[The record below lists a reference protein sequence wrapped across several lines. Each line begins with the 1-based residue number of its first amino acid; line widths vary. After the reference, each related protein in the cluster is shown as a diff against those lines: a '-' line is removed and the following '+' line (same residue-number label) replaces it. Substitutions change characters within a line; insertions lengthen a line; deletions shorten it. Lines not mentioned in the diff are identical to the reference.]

1 MLSVNAYPKNDATT
15 RIREIIV
22 NSTTN
27 EFCTLGVLQ
36 NESDVE
42 QFFVIRLLQVLGYD
56 DMNIKTK
63 TSLSTMVV
71 GKGVKKENYKP
82 DYVCF
87 HDKKPKVVIDAKNPN
102 ENVDDY
108 TYQVAGYALSL
119 NSKFKGEKP
128 VRFTILTNGLLFKL
142 YKWDEEEPLLV
153 MKFED
158 FHKGNKK
165 YKQLFD
171 LISFENIKQQTGKD
185 EIAIQNFLSK
195 PSIQEVK
202 NAFNKCHRTIWKK
215 EKISPTDAFYEFS
228 KIIFVKLNEDKR
240 IRSIL
245 DSGKAL
251 KRGDFKF
258 SVDWLAERETERE
271 NPLSTILFAELQ
283 SMLQEQIDKK
293 QKKPIF
299 PSGEGIDLKAPTIKE
314 VVKILQ
320 NYDLYTI
327 DEDLNGRMFETFL
340 NATIRGREL
349 GQYFTPRKIVKF
361 MTKLANLKIER
372 VNDQVQVD
380 SALDACCGSG
390 GFLIDV
396 MADLIEKVK
405 NNLTLKPYKDEA
417 FDAIMTKAVFGIDA
431 NPKIS
436 RIARINMYVHGDGGA
451 RIYCADSLDKNI
463 TVKLGTKPELKREL
477 EELKDTIVVENR
489 KFDVAITNPPFSM
502 AYHSK
507 EKDDKEILEQYGS
520 TNNID
525 NLSYVE
531 GTKKLKASVKSNV
544 LFVARYAD
552 LLRSGGRLLIIL
564 DNSVLNSYTHKEYRD
579 FIRHNYLIKAVF
591 QLPTHTFVNQE
602 AGGITSIL
610 YLEKRKSEQQEQPPV
625 FARVIENVGHDTAG
639 KEISTD
645 DFDMVLR
652 EYKRYEQ
659 EGKLYLNGVKPV
671 GEYEHDSLF
680 LISPNN
686 LTDRIDV
693 FFHQP
698 SYYRLLDTLKEKETQ
713 ENCVLK
719 RLTEFK
725 KVKSIQGDSKSD
737 TEQYKYI
744 EISAIDKER
753 GFIIPD
759 EWDEGTR
766 EQLPNR
772 ARLLIKE
779 NDVLFSKPFR
789 SLKKVVIVPKE
800 LDNQLASSGFYGI
813 RPDDYAEAC
822 LLWSIFRSEII
833 QKQLFH
839 LCSGYTQR
847 ELNEEYFNK
856 YLIIPIPVDKDKIAE
871 SIMREIEKAK
881 QARTQEIESIN
892 HILEAPLS
900 ILK

>member
-1 MLSVNAYPKNDATT
+1 MS
-15 RIREIIV
+15 
-22 NSTTN
+22 STAN
-27 EFCTLGVLQ
+27 EFCALKVLQ

-42 QFFVIRLLQVLGYD
+42 QFFVIRLLKALGYD
-56 DMNIKTK
+56 DTNIKTK

-71 GKGVKKENYKP
+71 GKGAKKENYKP

-87 HDKKPKVVIDAKNPN
+87 HGKKPKVVIDAKNPN
-102 ENVDDY
+102 ENLDNY

-128 VRFTILTNGLLFKL
+128 VRFTVLTNGLLFKL
-142 YKWDEEEPLLV
+142 YKWDEEDPVLV

-158 FHKGNKK
+158 FRKGGGK

-185 EIAIQNFLSK
+185 EIAIQSFLSK
-195 PSIQEVK
+195 PSVQEIK
-202 NAFNKCHRTIWKK
+202 NAFNKCHRIIWKK

-228 KIIFVKLNEDKR
+228 KIVFVKLNEDKR
-240 IRSIL
+240 IRGIL
-245 DSGKAL
+245 DSGGSL

-258 SVDWLAERETERE
+258 SVDWLTERETETD
-271 NPLSTILFAELQ
+271 NPLSSILFAELQ
-283 SMLQEQIDKK
+283 KMLQEQIEKK

-299 PSGEGIDLKAPTIKE
+299 PAGEGIDLKAPTIKE

-349 GQYFTPRKIVKF
+349 GQYFTPRKVVKF

-372 VNDQVQVD
+372 VNDQIQVD
-380 SALDACCGSG
+380 STLDACCGSG

-396 MADLIEKVK
+396 MADLSEKVK
-405 NNLTLKPYKDEA
+405 NNPALKPYQDEA
-417 FDAIMTKAVFGIDA
+417 FDAIMTRAVFGIEA
-431 NPKIS
+431 NPKIA

-451 RIYCADSLDKNI
+451 KIFCADSLDKNI

-477 EELKDTIVVENR
+477 EELKGILVGESK
-489 KFDVAITNPPFSM
+489 KFDVALTNPPFSM
-502 AYHSK
+502 AYHKK

-520 TNNID
+520 ADEVD
-525 NLSYVE
+525 NLSYVK

-552 LLRSGGRLLIIL
+552 LLKGGGKLLIIL
-564 DNSVLNSYTHKEYRD
+564 DNSVLNSYSHKEYRD
-579 FIRHNYLIKAVF
+579 FIRRNYLIKAAF
-591 QLPTHTFVNQE
+591 QLPTHTFVNQQ

-610 YLEKRKSEQQEQPPV
+610 YLERRKSEEQEQPHV
-625 FARVIENVGHDTAG
+625 FVRVIENVGHDTAG
-639 KEISTD
+639 KETSTD
-645 DFDMVLR
+645 DFDIVLR

-659 EGKLYLNGVKPV
+659 GGKLYLDGVKLI
-671 GEYEHDSLF
+671 GEYEHDNLF
-680 LISPNN
+680 LISPDK

-698 SYYRLLDTLKEKETQ
+698 SYYRLLKTLKERETQ
-713 ENCVLK
+713 KSCALK
-719 RLTEFK
+719 GLSDFS
-725 KVKSIQGDSKSD
+725 KVKNIEGDSIGD
-737 TEQYKYI
+737 TKQYKYI

-753 GFIIPD
+753 GFIIHGEWREGSREELPD
-759 EWDEGTR
+759 
-766 EQLPNR
+766 R
-772 ARLLIKE
+772 AKLLIEK

-800 LDNQLASSGFYGI
+800 LDDQLATSGFYGI
-813 RPDDYAEAC
+813 RPKDYAEAC
-822 LLWSIFRSEII
+822 LLWSIFRSEIV

-847 ELNEEYFNK
+847 ELNEEYLDN
-856 YLIIPIPVDKDKIAE
+856 YLIIPIPADKDSIAGN
-871 SIMREIEKAK
+871 ILKEIEKAK
-881 QARTQEIESIN
+881 QARAQEIKSIN
-892 HILEAPLS
+892 YILEAPLS
-900 ILK
+900 ILE